1 MSTIA
6 VYLLIAGGISAA
18 VGLILQLIGNAA
30 FSYFKIHD
38 TKELAGL
45 AGLRISAIF
54 AIAAG
59 LIFSGSHT
67 HYVEA
72 KRDLLEEARLIG
84 TMYVLASDAP
94 DFPNSR
100 TIRAKLLKYT
110 QVSATELEKPEVA
123 NRTAETTNKLLVEIC
138 KLTAPDLKKEISA
151 MIWLR
156 TQLENSCS
164 SLIELRGK
172 KRIWSLTNSVEAPF
186 WIFFSISF
194 GFLAFLL
201 GVFEKQI
208 LNMVF
213 AALFYFA
220 TGATATLIFWMGDPY
235 HGPSRIAST
244 PLIQLVGRM
253 HEIDK
258 SQ

>member
-1 MSTIA
+1 MGTIA
-6 VYLLIAGGISAA
+6 VYLLVAGALSAA
-18 VGLILQLIGNAA
+18 VGLTLQIIGSAA
-30 FSYFKIHD
+30 FSHFKIHD

-45 AGLRISAIF
+45 AGMRLSAIF

-67 HYVEA
+67 HFVEA
-72 KRDLLEEARLIG
+72 KKDLLEEVRLIG
-84 TMYVLASDAP
+84 TMYILASNAT

-100 TIRAKLLKYT
+100 DIRVKLLQYA
-110 QVSATELEKPEVA
+110 QASAMELEKPETA
-123 NRTAETTNKLLVEIC
+123 DRTAETTNKLLVEIC
-138 KLTAPDLKKEISA
+138 KLTTPDLEKISA

-156 TQLENSCS
+156 TQLESSCS
-164 SLIELRGK
+164 NLIELRGK
-172 KRIWSLTNSVEAPF
+172 KRIWMLTSSVETPF

-201 GVFEKQI
+201 GVFEKQL
-208 LNMVF
+208 LNLVF

-220 TGATATLIFWMGDPY
+220 AGATAILIYWMGDPY
-235 HGPSRIAST
+235 HGPSRIAAT
-244 PLIQLVGRM
+244 PLTQLIAKM
-253 HEIDK
+253 HSLDK

>member
-1 MSTIA
+1 MGAIV
-6 VYLLIAGGISAA
+6 VYLLLAGALSVA
-18 VGLILQLIGNAA
+18 VGLALQMIGSAA
-30 FSYFKIHD
+30 FAHFKIHD

-72 KRDLLEEARLIG
+72 KRALLEEARLIG
-84 TMYVLASDAP
+84 TMYILTSNTP
-94 DFPNSR
+94 DFPNTR
-100 TIRAKLLKYT
+100 NIRIKLLKYA
-110 QVSATELEKPEVA
+110 QVSAMELENPETA
-123 NRTAETTNKLLVEIC
+123 GRTAESTNKLLVEIC
-138 KLTAPDLKKEISA
+138 KLTAPNLEKTGA

-156 TQLENSCS
+156 PQLESSCS
-164 SLIELRGK
+164 KLIELRGK
-172 KRIWSLTNSVEAPF
+172 KRAWTLTNDVETPF

-201 GVFEKQI
+201 GVFERVP

-213 AALFYFA
+213 SALFYFA
-220 TGATATLIFWMGDPY
+220 AGATAILIYWMGDPY
-235 HGPSRIAST
+235 HGPSRIAAT
-244 PLIQLVGRM
+244 PLTQLIAKM
-253 HEIDK
+253 HSLDK
-258 SQ
+258 NK

>member
-1 MSTIA
+1 MGTIA
-6 VYLLIAGGISAA
+6 VYLLIAGAISAT
-18 VGLILQLIGNAA
+18 VGLVLQMISSAT
-30 FSYFKIHD
+30 FSHFKNHD

-67 HYVEA
+67 HFVKA

-84 TMYVLASDAP
+84 TMYILASDTP

-100 TIRAKLLKYT
+100 TIRVKLLKYT
-110 QVSATELEKPEVA
+110 QASATELENPEAA
-123 NRTAETTNKLLVEIC
+123 NRTVERTNKLLVEIC
-138 KLTAPDLKKEISA
+138 KLTSPDIENKISA

-156 TQLENSCS
+156 TQLENACS
-164 SLIELRGK
+164 SLVELRGK
-172 KRIWSLTNSVEAPF
+172 KRISTLVNNVETPF

-201 GVFEKQI
+201 GVFEKRL
-208 LNMVF
+208 LNLIF
-213 AALFYFA
+213 AVLFYFA
-220 TGATATLIFWMGDPY
+220 AGATATLIFWMGDPY

-244 PLIQLVGRM
+244 PLIQLIAKM
-253 HEIDK
+253 HVIDR